1 MSHAQFRGDSRFR
14 VERWFPFAP
23 NFSIVFGTC
32 VAPERDRH
40 RHRRSSMWH
49 LLSSIALPQPL
60 SVTQHT
66 VPFPRGVLRKFI
78 ADTERAVP
86 GTRIDSPGFIANGCE
101 WQVALYPFGGNADP
115 SYAGRVGVYL
125 RMLQQDGSR
134 MEVDASFTMTLN
146 VIPAA
151 RVAVAEDTDVDA
163 EAREAARR
171 GAALLGGMTF
181 CPAEEAGESVGRC
194 EDWACR
200 PAHRT
205 LT

>member
-1 MSHAQFRGDSRFR
+1 MRTSSDRPVVPPQSCVGAVGTARRTPKCTSG
-14 VERWFPFAP
+14 FARQC
-23 NFSIVFGTC
+23 T
-32 VAPERDRH
+32 
-40 RHRRSSMWH
+40 SMWH

-60 SVTQHT
+60 SVTRHT
-66 VPFPRGVLRKFI
+66 IPFPRGVLRKFI

-86 GTRIDSPGFIANGCE
+86 GSRIESPVFDSNDCE
-101 WQVALYPFGGNADP
+101 WQVTLYPFGGNADP

-125 RMLQQDGSR
+125 RMIQPEGSR
-134 MEVDASFTMTLN
+134 IEVDASFTMTLN
-146 VIPAA
+146 VIPAEQ
-151 RVAVAEDTDVDA
+151 VAAVGAGVDD

-171 GAALLGGMTF
+171 GVAFRGGMTF

-205 LT
+205 

>member
-1 MSHAQFRGDSRFR
+1 
-14 VERWFPFAP
+14 
-23 NFSIVFGTC
+23 
-32 VAPERDRH
+32 
-40 RHRRSSMWH
+40 
-49 LLSSIALPQPL
+49 
-60 SVTQHT
+60 
-66 VPFPRGVLRKFI
+66 
-78 ADTERAVP
+78 
-86 GTRIDSPGFIANGCE
+86 
-101 WQVALYPFGGNADP
+101 VALYPFGGNADP

-151 RVAVAEDTDVDA
+151 RVAVADDTDVDA

-181 CPAEEAGESVGRC
+181 CPTEEAGESVGRC
-194 EDWACR
+194 EDWVCR

-205 LT
+205 LDWQLSI

>member
-1 MSHAQFRGDSRFR
+1 MRTAVCVKSA
-14 VERWFPFAP
+14 ERWFPIAP
-23 NFSIVFGTC
+23 NFSVDLRHR
-32 VAPERDRH
+32 VARRRDR
-40 RHRRSSMWH
+40 RHRRRFSMWH

-60 SVTQHT
+60 SVTRHT
-66 VPFPRGVLRKFI
+66 IPFPRGVLRKFI

-86 GTRIDSPGFIANGCE
+86 GTRIDSPGFIVNGCE

-151 RVAVAEDTDVDA
+151 RVAVADDTDVDA

>member
-1 MSHAQFRGDSRFR
+1 
-14 VERWFPFAP
+14 
-23 NFSIVFGTC
+23 
-32 VAPERDRH
+32 
-40 RHRRSSMWH
+40 MWH

-60 SVTQHT
+60 SVTRHT
-66 VPFPRGVLRKFI
+66 IPFPRGVVRKFI

-86 GTRIDSPGFIANGCE
+86 GTKIESPGFVANGCE

-125 RMLQQDGSR
+125 RMLQQEGPA
-134 MEVDASFTMTLN
+134 MEVDTSFTMALN

-151 RVAVAEDTDVDA
+151 MVAVVGADVDA
-163 EAREAARR
+163 EAREEARR
-171 GAALLGGMTF
+171 GAALIGGMTF

-194 EDWACR
+194 EDWVCR

-205 LT
+205 WTGSMLSV